1 MITKNKTII
10 LDLLNRGN
18 RYTTYQ
24 VDNDRFMLDT
34 ESGNILYPEL
44 SNFNSGE
51 LMEIGKHLFCLWQE
65 NPREIQPFIEITL

>member
-10 LDLLNRGN
+10 LNLLDRGD

-24 VDNDRFMLDT
+24 VDNNRFMLDT
-34 ESGNILYPEL
+34 KNGNILYPEL

-51 LMEIGKHLFCLWQE
+51 LMQIGKHLSCLWQE